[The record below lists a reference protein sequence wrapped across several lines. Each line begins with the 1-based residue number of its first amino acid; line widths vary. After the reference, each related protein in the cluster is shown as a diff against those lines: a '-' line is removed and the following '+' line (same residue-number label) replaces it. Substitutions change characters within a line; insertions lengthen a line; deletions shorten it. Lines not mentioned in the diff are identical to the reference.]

1 MTLSRHPSRAR
12 RWLSMP
18 LAVVVIATS
27 MLVPIATAAA
37 EPTDMVLEWN
47 INAVNAIGNA
57 GTATPPG
64 LGQPPP
70 LAPIHLAM
78 VHGAIYDAVMAIVG
92 SHDPYLEGLHAPS
105 SASQAAAVAA
115 AAHGV
120 LVGLTPAT
128 APNVTTSL
136 DGLLAASLARI
147 PDGTAKDAGIDVGE
161 AAAAA
166 MLEERTGDGRF
177 GTYVFPSGDQ
187 PGEWRPVAPQNANA
201 FGWIVFVDPFTLDS
215 ADQYRIGAPF
225 ALSSAA
231 YAAEFNEVKSVG
243 GTTST
248 RTPTQAQLA
257 TFASSNPFAMVNSG
271 LRSIALAKRLS
282 TSQQARLFVMTSM
295 STADALIA
303 CWENKDHW
311 SFWRPQ
317 TAIQQAAHDGN
328 PATVADPNWTSL
340 VANPGYPDAPSGYN
354 CLMSGAMNAARA
366 YFGTNRMSFSLTSV
380 GATPVTRHYR
390 QFSGPIKDAIDG
402 RVYIGLHFRRADE
415 QGAWLGMKVAR
426 WATTNYFQPV
436 D

>member
-1 MTLSRHPSRAR
+1 MTLSRPRSRAR

-18 LAVVVIATS
+18 LAIALIATS
-27 MLVPIATAAA
+27 MLVPIAATAA

-47 INAVNAIGNA
+47 TNAVNAIGNA

-92 SHDPYLEGLHAPS
+92 SHDPYLAGLDAPS

-120 LVGLTPAT
+120 LVGLTAA

-136 DGLLAASLARI
+136 DGLLAASLARV
-147 PDGTAKDAGIDVGE
+147 PDGTAKAAGIDVGE

-166 MLEERTGDGRF
+166 MLAERTGDGRF

-187 PGEWRPVAPQNANA
+187 PGQWRPVGPQNAN
-201 FGWIVFVDPFTLDS
+201 VFAWVSLVDPFTLDS
-215 ADQYRIGAPF
+215 PDQYRIGAPF
-225 ALSSAA
+225 ALDSAA
-231 YAAEFNEVKSVG
+231 YAAEFNEVKGIG

-248 RTPTQAQLA
+248 RNPRQAQLA
-257 TFASSNPFAMVNSG
+257 TFVSANPFGMVNSG
-271 LRSIALAKRLS
+271 LRSIAMANGLS
-282 TSQQARLFVMTSM
+282 TSEQARLFVMTSM
-295 STADALIA
+295 SSADALIS

-311 SFWRPQ
+311 LFWRPQ

-328 PATVADPNWTSL
+328 AATVADPTWTSL
-340 VANPGYPDAPSGYN
+340 VGNPGYPDAPSGYN
-354 CLMSGAMNAARA
+354 CFMSGVMNAARA
-366 YFGTNRMSFSLTSV
+366 YFKTNRMTFTLTSP
-380 GATPVTRHYR
+380 GAAPVTRYYR
-390 QFSGPIKDAIDG
+390 QFSGVIKDAIDG
-402 RVYIGLHFRRADE
+402 RIYIGLHFRRADE

-426 WATTNYFQPV
+426 WAATNYFQPT